1 MSISADKSNSE
12 GVDNYLS
19 QLPESQKKAL
29 ENIRKTIKKLAP
41 DALEYLSYKMPAYKY
56 HGMLGGFAAFK
67 NHCSYFP
74 WDSKTIE
81 QFKDELKDFVTSKGT
96 IQFTPEK
103 PIPEALLEKI
113 IKARLQE
120 NLSSKKK

>member
-1 MSISADKSNSE
+1 MSTSVNKSNSE

-29 ENIRKTIKKLAP
+29 EKIRNTIKKLAP
-41 DALEYLSYKMPAYKY
+41 DAEEYLSYKMPAYKY

-74 WDSKTIE
+74 WDSKTVE

-120 NLSSKKK
+120 NLSPKK